1 MGKLYYLTNKYNLM
15 AKREINSKEVDLIT
29 IRFAGDSGD
38 GMQLTGNQFTT
49 NSALF
54 GNDIATLPDFPAEI
68 RAPQGTLAGVS
79 SFQLQFS
86 NKDIHTPGDKLD
98 VLVAMNPAAL
108 KVNLADLKPNGMI
121 IANTANYN
129 KKNFTLSGYET
140 DPLEDGSLDDYKLIK
155 VDMNDLVNKALEDID
170 LPSKMKSRSTNMF
183 ALGLLYWLYE
193 RNIDSTIKF
202 LETKFKS
209 KPEIVKANIKALK
222 TGLHYGETIEAIRTT
237 FRVSKASLKKGTYRN
252 IMGNEC
258 LTLGLIAAANKANLD
273 LFFGGY
279 PITPASDILH
289 ELSKYKNYGIKTF
302 QAEDEIAGICSALG
316 AAFAGNLAITASS
329 GPGIAL
335 KGEAMG
341 LGIIT
346 ELPIVVIN
354 IQRGGPSTGLPTK
367 TEQSDLNQA
376 MYGRNGEC
384 PAVVIAA
391 QSPSDCFQTAY
402 EACKISLEFM
412 VPVVLL
418 SDGYIANGSEPWRL
432 PNLDKL
438 PEIKTKIIKKTSDEK
453 FTPYKRDEKTLAR
466 DWALPGTPG
475 LEHRIGGLEKAA
487 NTGNVS
493 YDADNHDYMVKLRQK
508 KIDVVADFIPKLEV
522 YGEPKGELLILSWGG
537 TYGACR
543 AAVEKA
549 NKNKISVSHVN
560 LKYINPF
567 PKNLAEILL
576 KFNKILI
583 PEINLGQLSTI
594 IRSKYLIDALSF
606 NRVSGKPFTTTDI
619 YEKIE
624 QIIEES

>member
-1 MGKLYYLTNKYNLM
+1 M

-86 NKDIHTPGDKLD
+86 NQDIHTPGDKLD

-108 KVNLADLKPNGMI
+108 RVNIDDLKPNGMI
-121 IANTANYN
+121 IANTANYTN
-129 KKNFTLSGYET
+129 KNFNLASYET
-140 DPLEDGSLDDYKLIK
+140 DPLEDGTLDSYKVIK
-155 VDMNDLVNKALEDID
+155 VNMNELVNTALENVD

-183 ALGLLYWLYE
+183 ALGILYWIYE
-193 RNIDSTIKF
+193 RKLDSTIDF
-202 LETKFKS
+202 LNQKFKS
-209 KPEIVKANIKALK
+209 KPLIVGANTIALK
-222 TGLHYGETIEAIRTT
+222 AGYNYGDTIEAIRTT
-237 FRVSKASLKKGTYRN
+237 YRVSQAKLNKGTYRN

-258 LTLGLIAAANKANLD
+258 LTLGLIAAANKAKLD

-289 ELSKYKNYGIKTF
+289 ILSKYKNYGIKTF

-316 AAFAGNLAITASS
+316 AAFVGDLAITASS

-391 QSPSDCFQTAY
+391 QSASDCFDTAF
-402 EACKISLEFM
+402 EACKIALEFM

-418 SDGYIANGSEPWRL
+418 SDGYIANGSEPWKL
-432 PNLDKL
+432 PDLDKL
-438 PEIKTKIIKKTSDEK
+438 PEIKTKIINKTKDEK
-453 FTPYKRDEKTLAR
+453 FLPYTRDEKTLSR

-493 YDADNHDYMVKLRQK
+493 YDADNHDYMVKLRQD
-508 KIDVVADFIPKLEV
+508 KIDVIADFIPELEV
-522 YGEPKGELLILSWGG
+522 YGNPKGELLVLSWGG

-543 AAVEKA
+543 AAVQKA
-549 NKNKISVSHVN
+549 NANNISVSHIN

-576 KFNKILI
+576 KFNKVLI

-594 IRSKYLIDALSF
+594 IRSKFLIDTINF
-606 NRVSGKPFTTTDI
+606 NRVSGKPYTTSDI

>member
-1 MGKLYYLTNKYNLM
+1 M

-86 NKDIHTPGDKLD
+86 NQVIHTPGDKLD

-108 KVNLADLKPNGMI
+108 RVNIDDLKPNGMI
-121 IANTANYN
+121 IANTANYTN
-129 KKNFTLSGYET
+129 KNFNLASYET
-140 DPLEDGSLDDYKLIK
+140 NPLEDGTLDSFKLIK
-155 VDMNDLVNKALEDID
+155 VNMNELVNTALENVD

-183 ALGLLYWLYE
+183 ALGILYWIYE
-193 RNIDSTIKF
+193 RQLDSTIEF
-202 LETKFKS
+202 LNQKFKS
-209 KPEIVKANIKALK
+209 KPEIIEANTIALK
-222 TGLHYGETIEAIRTT
+222 SGYNYGDTIEAIRTT
-237 FRVSKASLKKGTYRN
+237 YRVSEAKLSKGTYRN
-252 IMGNEC
+252 VMGNEC
-258 LTLGLIAAANKANLD
+258 LTLGLIAAANKAKLD

-289 ELSKYKNYGIKTF
+289 ILSKYKNFGIKTF
-302 QAEDEIAGICSALG
+302 QAEDEIAGICSVLG
-316 AAFAGNLAITASS
+316 AAFAGDLAITASS

-391 QSPSDCFQTAY
+391 QSASDCFDTAF
-402 EACKISLEFM
+402 EACKIALEFM

-418 SDGYIANGSEPWRL
+418 SDGYIANGSEPWKL
-432 PNLDKL
+432 PDLDKL
-438 PEIKTKIIKKTSDEK
+438 PEIKTKVIKKLKDDK
-453 FTPYKRDEKTLAR
+453 FLPYKRDEKTLSR

-487 NTGNVS
+487 VSGNVS
-493 YDADNHDYMVKLRQK
+493 YEADNHDYMVKLRQD
-508 KIDVVADFIPKLEV
+508 KIDVIADFIPELEI
-522 YGEPKGELLILSWGG
+522 YGNPKGELLVLSWGG

-549 NKNKISVSHVN
+549 NANNMSVAHVN

-576 KFNKILI
+576 KFNKVFI

-594 IRSKYLIDALSF
+594 IRSKFLIDTLNL
-606 NRVSGKPFTTTDI
+606 NRVSGKPYTTTDI

-624 QIIEES
+624 QIIEEN

>member
-1 MGKLYYLTNKYNLM
+1 M
-15 AKREINSKEVDLIT
+15 AKRETNSKEVDLIT

-86 NKDIHTPGDKLD
+86 NQDIHTPGDKLD

-108 KVNLADLKPNGMI
+108 RVNIDDLKPNGMI
-121 IANTANYN
+121 IANTANYTN
-129 KKNFTLSGYET
+129 KNFNLASYET
-140 DPLEDGSLDDYKLIK
+140 DPLEDGTLDSYKLIK
-155 VDMNDLVNKALEDID
+155 VNMNELVNTALENVD

-183 ALGLLYWLYE
+183 ALGILYWIYE
-193 RNIDSTIKF
+193 RELDSTIEF
-202 LETKFKS
+202 LNQKFKS
-209 KPEIVKANIKALK
+209 KPAIIEANTIALK
-222 TGLHYGETIEAIRTT
+222 AGYNYGDTIEAIRTT
-237 FRVSKASLKKGTYRN
+237 YRVSQAKLNKGTYRN

-258 LTLGLIAAANKANLD
+258 LTLGLIAAANKAKLD

-289 ELSKYKNYGIKTF
+289 ILSKYKNYGIKTF
-302 QAEDEIAGICSALG
+302 QAEDEIAGICSVLG
-316 AAFAGNLAITASS
+316 AAFAGDLAITASS

-391 QSPSDCFQTAY
+391 QSASDCFDTAF
-402 EACKISLEFM
+402 EACKIALEFM

-418 SDGYIANGSEPWRL
+418 SDGYIANGSEPWKL
-432 PNLDKL
+432 PDLDKL
-438 PEIKTKIIKKTSDEK
+438 PEIKTKIIKKSKDEK
-453 FTPYKRDEKTLAR
+453 FLPYKRDEKTLAR
-466 DWALPGTPG
+466 EWGLPGTPG

-487 NTGNVS
+487 VSGNVS
-493 YDADNHDYMVKLRQK
+493 YEADNHDYMVNLRQE
-508 KIDVVADFIPKLEV
+508 KIDVIADFIPELEV
-522 YGEPKGELLILSWGG
+522 YGNPKGELLVLSWGG

-543 AAVEKA
+543 AAVQKA
-549 NKNKISVSHVN
+549 NENNMSVSHIN

-576 KFNKILI
+576 KFNKVLI

-594 IRSKYLIDALSF
+594 IRSKFLIDTLNF
-606 NRVSGKPFTTTDI
+606 NRVSGKPYTTTDI

>member
-1 MGKLYYLTNKYNLM
+1 M

-86 NKDIHTPGDKLD
+86 NQDIHTPGDRLD

-108 KVNLADLKPNGMI
+108 RVNIDDLKPNGMI
-121 IANTANYN
+121 IANTANYTN
-129 KKNFTLSGYET
+129 KNFNLASYET
-140 DPLEDGSLDDYKLIK
+140 DPLEDGTLDSYKVIK
-155 VDMNDLVNKALEDID
+155 VNMNELVNTALENVD

-183 ALGLLYWLYE
+183 ALGILYWIYE
-193 RNIDSTIKF
+193 RKLDSTIEF
-202 LETKFKS
+202 LNQKFKS
-209 KPEIVKANIKALK
+209 KPQIIEANTKALK
-222 TGLHYGETIEAIRTT
+222 AGYNYGDTIEAIRTT
-237 FRVSKASLKKGTYRN
+237 YRVSQAKLNKGTYRN

-258 LTLGLIAAANKANLD
+258 LTLGLIAAANKAKLD

-289 ELSKYKNYGIKTF
+289 ILSKYKNYGIKTF
-302 QAEDEIAGICSALG
+302 QAEDEIAGMCSILG
-316 AAFAGNLAITASS
+316 AAFAGDLAVTASS

-346 ELPIVVIN
+346 ELPLVIIN

-376 MYGRNGEC
+376 MFGRNGEC
-384 PAVVIAA
+384 PSVVIAA
-391 QSPSDCFQTAY
+391 QSASDCFDTAF
-402 EACKISLEFM
+402 EACKIALEFM

-418 SDGYIANGSEPWRL
+418 SDGYIANGSEPWKL
-432 PNLDKL
+432 PDLDKI
-438 PEIKTKIIKKTSDEK
+438 PEIKTKIVKNTKDDK
-453 FTPYKRDEKTLAR
+453 YLPYKRDEKTLSR

-487 NTGNVS
+487 VSGNVS
-493 YDADNHDYMVKLRQK
+493 YDADNHDYMVKLRQD
-508 KIDVVADFIPKLEV
+508 KIDIIANFIPELEI
-522 YGEPKGELLILSWGG
+522 YGNPKGELLVLSWGG

-543 AAVEKA
+543 AAVQKA
-549 NKNKISVSHVN
+549 NENNMSVAHIN

-567 PKNLAEILL
+567 PKNLGEILL
-576 KFNKILI
+576 KFNKVLI

-594 IRSKYLIDALSF
+594 IRSKFLIDTINF
-606 NRVSGKPFTTTDI
+606 NRVSGKPYTTTDI

-624 QIIEES
+624 QVIKES

>member
-1 MGKLYYLTNKYNLM
+1 MT
-15 AKREINSKEVDLIT
+15 KREINSKEVDLIT

-108 KVNLADLKPNGMI
+108 RVNIDDLKPNGMI
-121 IANTANYN
+121 IANTANYTN
-129 KKNFTLSGYET
+129 KNFNLASYET
-140 DPLEDGSLDDYKLIK
+140 DPLEDGTLDSYKIIK
-155 VDMNDLVNKALEDID
+155 VNMNELVNTALENID

-183 ALGLLYWLYE
+183 ALGILYWIYE
-193 RNIDSTIKF
+193 RKLDSTIEF
-202 LETKFKS
+202 LNKKFKS
-209 KPEIVKANIKALK
+209 KPEIIEANTIALK
-222 TGLHYGETIEAIRTT
+222 SGYNYGDTIEAIRTT
-237 FRVSKASLKKGTYRN
+237 YRVSEAKLDKGTYRN

-289 ELSKYKNYGIKTF
+289 ILSKYKNYGIKTF
-302 QAEDEIAGICSALG
+302 QAEDEIAGICSVLG
-316 AAFAGNLAITASS
+316 AAFTGDLAVTASS

-384 PAVVIAA
+384 PAVVIAC
-391 QSPSDCFQTAY
+391 QSPSDCFETAF
-402 EACKISLEFM
+402 EACKIALEFM

-418 SDGYIANGSEPWRL
+418 SDGYIANGSEPWKL
-432 PNLDKL
+432 PDLDKL
-438 PEIKTKIIKKTSDEK
+438 PKINTKIIKKLKDEK
-453 FTPYKRDEKTLAR
+453 FLPYKRDEKTLSR
-466 DWALPGTPG
+466 EWALPGTPD

-487 NTGNVS
+487 VSGNVS
-493 YDADNHDYMVKLRQK
+493 YDADNHDYMVKLRQD
-508 KIDVVADFIPKLEV
+508 KIDVIADFIPELEI
-522 YGEPKGELLILSWGG
+522 YGNPKGELLVLSWGG

-543 AAVEKA
+543 AAVQKA
-549 NKNKISVSHVN
+549 NINNISVSHIN
-560 LKYINPF
+560 LKHINPF

-576 KFNKILI
+576 KFSKVLI

-594 IRSKYLIDALSF
+594 IRSKFLIDTINF

-619 YEKIE
+619 YKKIE
-624 QIIEES
+624 QIIEGS